1 MRIAVNTC
9 KDTLRS
15 SWMRHI
21 DNRQE
26 IEALPLSIAS
36 CAEERLA
43 LTQAIMA
50 LAPKHR
56 EIVLLYYYQDM
67 SLRACA
73 QVLQHLRADR
83 HQAAP
88 AAQKNSGFAGRKGL
102 SSMKKDPTIREA
114 IDESL
119 CSVRFNAQDE
129 RAVLA
134 AIHGRRAKAKK
145 RVRRLNFA
153 FAMGLLVLLV
163 APVTAFTLHSRRLG
177 TTDIAAPG
185 SDPILSPAATA
196 AATASAPPAATPLR
210 ALTEQ
215 EALQAARACFES
227 VCDTSVFSFDEYAV
241 SCERQGDAHF
251 VLMTSI
257 YGNGCTFSV
266 TVDALTG
273 EILQH
278 SPVDLATQPASDA
291 AASAEAK
298 TWTQKFG
305 SNLFSW
311 SADDQTEYARRYK
324 GATSSE
330 PRSDESRLSRLLKSR
345 RRLPNKIFE
354 ATACRR
360 MRRSVT
366 RCSTPSAPT
375 KTALRTIA
383 FSASPP
389 RPQNR
394 RPAKP
399 VLPVDRAPPRAASN
413 PPNLRSIH
421 IRR

>member
-1 MRIAVNTC
+1 
-9 KDTLRS
+9 
-15 SWMRHI
+15 
-21 DNRQE
+21 
-26 IEALPLSIAS
+26 
-36 CAEERLA
+36 
-43 LTQAIMA
+43 
-50 LAPKHR
+50 
-56 EIVLLYYYQDM
+56 
-67 SLRACA
+67 
-73 QVLQHLRADR
+73 
-83 HQAAP
+83 
-88 AAQKNSGFAGRKGL
+88 
-102 SSMKKDPTIREA
+102 MKKDPTIREA

-145 RVRRLNFA
+145 RARRLNFA

-241 SCERQGDAHF
+241 SCERQGDAYF

-291 AASAEAK
+291 AVSAEAK

-324 GATSSE
+324 GATLRE
-330 PRSDESRLSRLLKSR
+330 PRGGEIPFEQAAQIASQAAKAVFKANGLSADAPLCYPMLYAERADENGVAHYRV
-345 RRLPNKIFE
+345 FCF
-354 ATACRR
+354 A
-360 MRRSVT
+360 
-366 RCSTPSAPT
+366 
-375 KTALRTIA
+375 
-383 FSASPP
+383 
-389 RPQNR
+389 
-394 RPAKP
+394 
-399 VLPVDRAPPRAASN
+399 APPAEPATRETYVLVTLN
-413 PPNLRSIH
+413 PATGSVESTEFALDSHSPLMDGDLR
-421 IRR
+421 

>member
-1 MRIAVNTC
+1 
-9 KDTLRS
+9 
-15 SWMRHI
+15 
-21 DNRQE
+21 
-26 IEALPLSIAS
+26 
-36 CAEERLA
+36 
-43 LTQAIMA
+43 
-50 LAPKHR
+50 
-56 EIVLLYYYQDM
+56 
-67 SLRACA
+67 
-73 QVLQHLRADR
+73 
-83 HQAAP
+83 
-88 AAQKNSGFAGRKGL
+88 
-102 SSMKKDPTIREA
+102 MKKDPTIREA

-153 FAMGLLVLLV
+153 FATGLLVLLV
-163 APVTAFTLHSRRLG
+163 APVTAFTLHSRHLG

-241 SCERQGDAHF
+241 SCERQGDAYF

-266 TVDALTG
+266 TVDAITG

-291 AASAEAK
+291 AVSAEAK

-311 SADDQTEYARRYK
+311 SAADQAEYARRYK
-324 GATSSE
+324 GATLRE
-330 PRSDESRLSRLLKSR
+330 PRGGEIPFEQAAQIASQAAKAV
-345 RRLPNKIFE
+345 FE
-354 ATACRR
+354 ANGL
-360 MRRSVT
+360 
-366 RCSTPSAPT
+366 SADAPLCYPMLY
-375 KTALRTIA
+375 AERA
-383 FSASPP
+383 DENGAAHYRVFCFA
-389 RPQNR
+389 
-394 RPAKP
+394 
-399 VLPVDRAPPRAASN
+399 APPAEPATRETYVLVTLN
-413 PPNLRSIH
+413 PATGSVESTEFALDSHSPLMDGD
-421 IRR
+421 IR

>member
-1 MRIAVNTC
+1 
-9 KDTLRS
+9 
-15 SWMRHI
+15 
-21 DNRQE
+21 
-26 IEALPLSIAS
+26 
-36 CAEERLA
+36 
-43 LTQAIMA
+43 
-50 LAPKHR
+50 
-56 EIVLLYYYQDM
+56 
-67 SLRACA
+67 
-73 QVLQHLRADR
+73 
-83 HQAAP
+83 
-88 AAQKNSGFAGRKGL
+88 
-102 SSMKKDPTIREA
+102 MKKDPTIREA

-145 RVRRLNFA
+145 RARRLNFA

-163 APVTAFTLHSRRLG
+163 APVTAFTLHSRHLG

-196 AATASAPPAATPLR
+196 AATAS
-210 ALTEQ
+210 
-215 EALQAARACFES
+215 ALQAARACFES

-241 SCERQGDAHF
+241 SCERQGDAYF

-291 AASAEAK
+291 AVSAEAK

-324 GATSSE
+324 GATLRE
-330 PRSDESRLSRLLKSR
+330 PRSDEIPFEQAAQIASQAAKAVFKANGLS
-345 RRLPNKIFE
+345 
-354 ATACRR
+354 AD
-360 MRRSVT
+360 
-366 RCSTPSAPT
+366 APLCYPMLY
-375 KTALRTIA
+375 AERA
-383 FSASPP
+383 DENGAAHYRVFCFA
-389 RPQNR
+389 
-394 RPAKP
+394 
-399 VLPVDRAPPRAASN
+399 APPAEPATRETYVLVTLN
-413 PPNLRSIH
+413 PATGSVESTEFALDSHSPLMDGD
-421 IRR
+421 IR

>member
-1 MRIAVNTC
+1 
-9 KDTLRS
+9 
-15 SWMRHI
+15 
-21 DNRQE
+21 
-26 IEALPLSIAS
+26 
-36 CAEERLA
+36 
-43 LTQAIMA
+43 
-50 LAPKHR
+50 
-56 EIVLLYYYQDM
+56 
-67 SLRACA
+67 
-73 QVLQHLRADR
+73 
-83 HQAAP
+83 
-88 AAQKNSGFAGRKGL
+88 
-102 SSMKKDPTIREA
+102 MKKDPTICEA

-134 AIHGRRAKAKK
+134 AIHGRRAQAKK
-145 RVRRLNFA
+145 RARRLNFA

-196 AATASAPPAATPLR
+196 AAAASAPPAATPLR

-241 SCERQGDAHF
+241 SCERQGDAYF

-291 AASAEAK
+291 AVSAEAK

-324 GATSSE
+324 GATLRE
-330 PRSDESRLSRLLKSR
+330 PRSDEIPFEQAAQIASQAAKAV
-345 RRLPNKIFE
+345 FE
-354 ATACRR
+354 ANGL
-360 MRRSVT
+360 
-366 RCSTPSAPT
+366 SADAPLCYPMLYRVFCF
-375 KTALRTIA
+375 A
-383 FSASPP
+383 
-389 RPQNR
+389 
-394 RPAKP
+394 
-399 VLPVDRAPPRAASN
+399 APPAEPATRETYVLVTLSPATGSVESAEFALDSHS
-413 PPNLRSIH
+413 PLMDGD
-421 IRR
+421 IR

>member
-1 MRIAVNTC
+1 M
-9 KDTLRS
+9 
-15 SWMRHI
+15 
-21 DNRQE
+21 
-26 IEALPLSIAS
+26 
-36 CAEERLA
+36 
-43 LTQAIMA
+43 
-50 LAPKHR
+50 
-56 EIVLLYYYQDM
+56 
-67 SLRACA
+67 
-73 QVLQHLRADR
+73 
-83 HQAAP
+83 
-88 AAQKNSGFAGRKGL
+88 
-102 SSMKKDPTIREA
+102 
-114 IDESL
+114 
-119 CSVRFNAQDE
+119 
-129 RAVLA
+129 LA

-145 RVRRLNFA
+145 RARRLNFA

-163 APVTAFTLHSRRLG
+163 APVTAFTLHSRHLG

-241 SCERQGDAHF
+241 SCERQGDAYF

-291 AASAEAK
+291 AVSAEAK

-311 SADDQTEYARRYK
+311 SAADQAEYARRYK
-324 GATSSE
+324 GATLRE
-330 PRSDESRLSRLLKSR
+330 PRGGEIPFEQAAQIASQAAKAVFEANGLSADAPLCYPMLYAERADENGAAHYRVFCFAAPPAEPATRETYVLVTLNPATGKRRIHRICARFTFAADGRRYSLRITHFIKIPRRCAPSGNFASYIFDSYFSASLLMVSIASSMVSAVFCPISRLSSSSFWKLSCDSCSSCMRASR
-345 RRLPNKIFE
+345 SSVNSALAKIF
-354 ATACRR
+354 C
-360 MRRSVT
+360 MRS
-366 RCSTPSAPT
+366 SG
-375 KTALRTIA
+375 
-383 FSASPP
+383 
-389 RPQNR
+389 
-394 RPAKP
+394 
-399 VLPVDRAPPRAASN
+399 
-413 PPNLRSIH
+413 
-421 IRR
+421 